1 MRDRLDVIHSNM
13 IQRCYNPASTF
24 YHRYGGRGITVCEEW
39 RHSRRAFKEW
49 AKANGYADNLTIDRI
64 DNDGDYSP
72 QNCRWVTM
80 ETNCNNRASCHF
92 ITAFGETHSLKEW
105 SEILGISYN
114 TLKKR
119 IIDHG
124 ENGEYLLRPSR
135 REVVEV

>member
-1 MRDRLDVIHSNM
+1 MRERLDIIHSNM
-13 IQRCYNPASTF
+13 IQRCYNPSSTF
-24 YHRYGGRGITVCEEW
+24 YHRYGERGIKVCDEW

-80 ETNCNNRASCHF
+80 EVNCNNRASCHF
-92 ITAFGETHSLKEW
+92 VTAFGETHSLKEW

-114 TLKKR
+114 TLKIR
-119 IIDHG
+119 CRRHCQD
-124 ENGEYLLRPSR
+124 GEYLLRAPKKG
-135 REVVEV
+135 VVKQ